1 MKFFEKYYVKSDNL
15 MREILREVR
24 QFDAN
29 KLLVVASQRVVDMLL
44 DDESTSVA
52 ELEAFIGRSIT
63 FQVETLYTQEQ
74 YDIVL
79 L

>member
-1 MKFFEKYYVKSDNL
+1 
-15 MREILREVR
+15 
-24 QFDAN
+24 
-29 KLLVVASQRVVDMLL
+29 MLL

-63 FQVETLYTQEQ
+63 FQVETLYDQEQ

>member
-1 MKFFEKYYVKSDNL
+1 M
-15 MREILREVR
+15 R

-52 ELEAFIGRSIT
+52 ELEAFIGRPIS
-63 FQVETLYTQEQ
+63 FQVEPLYTQEQ